1 MARGRLGMAIDS
13 GQLTEEEAMK
23 EGARL
28 DVVAGGSGLKGV
40 ACVED
45 DAAKHLP
52 GFDGDGKARTTSV
65 MAG

>member
-1 MARGRLGMAIDS
+1 
-13 GQLTEEEAMK
+13 MK

-28 DVVAGGSGLKGV
+28 SVVAGGSGLKGV
-40 ACVED
+40 ARVED
-45 DAAKHLP
+45 DAEKHLS